1 MNRNSDFS
9 SGKSIYLLNL
19 LFTHEKSEIYYE
31 DWFLNRN
38 SDFSS
43 GKSNYL
49 LNLLFTHEKSEM
61 NPQMSTLGSSAKI
74 SDFSSVFS
82 TYKKN
87 SKFKTSNSMFWSQV
101 VPNYYWLIVFS

>member
-1 MNRNSDFS
+1 MKT
-9 SGKSIYLLNL
+9 G
-19 LFTHEKSEIYYE
+19 
-31 DWFLNRN
+31 FLNRN

-43 GKSNYL
+43 GKSIYL

-82 TYKKN
+82 TY
-87 SKFKTSNSMFWSQV
+87 
-101 VPNYYWLIVFS
+101 NYKSAL